1 MTNIP
6 VKTSSDRRQAGD
18 DELKADL
25 IISMRSLRA
34 HFTHHNIMAMANS
47 TQKGTPTAKR
57 FKN

>member
-25 IISMRSLRA
+25 IQQIQIAISCAIAVLCED
-34 HFTHHNIMAMANS
+34 
-47 TQKGTPTAKR
+47 KGVIIGGI
-57 FKN
+57 